1 MFTKL
6 AEVMLYVE
14 DQDGAKKFWTEK
26 LGFKVINESD
36 QGDEMRW
43 IEIRPTEG
51 AETSIILFDRK
62 VVEKFSPELNFGT
75 PSLMFFTKDLDA
87 LHQELREKGVNVGEI
102 ETFSSMR
109 TFNFADEEEN
119 YFAVMTG

>member
-14 DQDGAKKFWTEK
+14 DQEGAKRFWTEK

-36 QGDEMRW
+36 VGDEMRW
-43 IEIRPTEG
+43 IEIRPTEE

-62 VVEKFSPELNFGT
+62 TVETFSPELNFGT
-75 PSLMFFTKDLDA
+75 PSLMFFTDDLDA
-87 LHQELREKGVNVGEI
+87 LHQKLANQGVNVGDI

-109 TFNFADEEEN
+109 TFNFSDEEEN
-119 YFAVMTG
+119 YFAVMKG